1 MALQSTPYKADISLT
16 DLDRGVYETL
26 RLTVARHPSETEER
40 LAVRLLAYVLWYGEQ
55 IAFGRGLSD
64 VDEPALWEKSLDG
77 RVLHWIEVGQPD
89 AERITW
95 CSRRC
100 ERFSL
105 LAYGNLRVWQTK
117 VLDSVRSLKN
127 INVAAVP
134 QEPLESLSRDLPRSI
149 NWTVMISEGTLF
161 VTDDNGQHEL
171 QLEWLQGE
179 R

>member
-1 MALQSTPYKADISLT
+1 MGI
-16 DLDRGVYETL
+16 
-26 RLTVARHPSETEER
+26 
-40 LAVRLLAYVLWYGEQ
+40 
-55 IAFGRGLSD
+55 
-64 VDEPALWEKSLDG
+64 PAWEAKKSLDG

-161 VTDDNGQHEL
+161 VTDENGQHEL

>member
-26 RLTVARHPSETEER
+26 RLTVARHPPRPRSAWPCACWPTCCGTASR
-40 LAVRLLAYVLWYGEQ
+40 SPSGVACRTWTNRRSGK
-55 IAFGRGLSD
+55 
-64 VDEPALWEKSLDG
+64 KSLDG

-161 VTDDNGQHEL
+161 VTDENGQHEL

>member
-26 RLTVARHPSETEER
+26 RLTVARHPPRPRAPGRALAGLRAVVRRADR
-40 LAVRLLAYVLWYGEQ
+40 LRAWPV
-55 IAFGRGLSD
+55 GRGRTG
-64 VDEPALWEKSLDG
+64 ALGKSLDG

-161 VTDDNGQHEL
+161 VTDENGQHEL

>member
-1 MALQSTPYKADISLT
+1 MACRTWTNRRSGKRAWTAGSCTGSKSASRTPSAS
-16 DLDRGVYETL
+16 R
-26 RLTVARHPSETEER
+26 
-40 LAVRLLAYVLWYGEQ
+40 
-55 IAFGRGLSD
+55 
-64 VDEPALWEKSLDG
+64 
-77 RVLHWIEVGQPD
+77 
-89 AERITW
+89 

-161 VTDDNGQHEL
+161 VTDENGQHEL